1 MTGIRIMSP
10 EIPQSPFGVLSNDEE
25 VVISLVRQVLGK
37 IRAERRTVD
46 MVDVETALAES
57 GMKMQYDTRGIGGK
71 VYALRNARFF
81 VQSCAATL
89 GGVELVFID
98 TNL

>member
-1 MTGIRIMSP
+1 
-10 EIPQSPFGVLSNDEE
+10 
-25 VVISLVRQVLGK
+25 
-37 IRAERRTVD
+37 